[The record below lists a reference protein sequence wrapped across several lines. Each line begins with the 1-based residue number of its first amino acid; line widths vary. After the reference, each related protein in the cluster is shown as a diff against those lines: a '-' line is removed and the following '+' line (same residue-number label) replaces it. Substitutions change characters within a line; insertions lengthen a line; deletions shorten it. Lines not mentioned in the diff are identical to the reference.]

1 MGRGLISVQGFRLAA
16 VLSSAAAVLSAR
28 APAFA
33 ASMSS
38 GKILTTHPRQTAP
51 SAADLR
57 WKGPPGMRVVLG
69 SKSFTRKL
77 LLGELGVP
85 FECVPADIDEKA
97 IRDPDPEVLVM
108 KLANAKADALAARP
122 AFAPSEG
129 GQNTLLL
136 TSDQVVVF
144 EGQIREKPESAD
156 EAREFIRGYGRSPC
170 RTVGA
175 IVVRSHSPFDTAL
188 RALRVCR
195 RGGLL
200 QPAASVPSLVRC
212 AQATNLATG
221 KRCAASDTASIHFAP
236 IPEDVVDA
244 IVAEGTC
251 FQCAGGLM
259 VEDPKVQPYL
269 QKIEG
274 GMDSVRTALPS
285 PTPGARF
292 SRQSSQ
298 VMGLGKA
305 VTLRL
310 LDEALAPS

>member
-221 KRCAASDTASIHFAP
+221 EALRGLRHSQHPLRADPRRRRGCDRRGGHVLP
-236 IPEDVVDA
+236 VRGWPDGGGPEGATVPAEDRGRHGLGADGPAQPDA
-244 IVAEGTC
+244 GRTLLTTVL
-251 FQCAGGLM
+251 AGHG
-259 VEDPKVQPYL
+259 
-269 QKIEG
+269 
-274 GMDSVRTALPS
+274 
-285 PTPGARF
+285 
-292 SRQSSQ
+292 SRQGSH
-298 VMGLGKA
+298 
-305 VTLRL
+305 VTPPR
-310 LDEALAPS
+310 